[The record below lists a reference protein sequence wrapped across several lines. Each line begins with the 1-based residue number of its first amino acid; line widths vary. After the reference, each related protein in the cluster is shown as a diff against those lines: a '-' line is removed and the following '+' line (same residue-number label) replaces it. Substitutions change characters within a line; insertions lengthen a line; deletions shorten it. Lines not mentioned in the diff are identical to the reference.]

1 MNIEGYFIVALIVAV
16 GVLAWCF
23 IQLLFIE
30 LQFQKD
36 MRKGEEKHALGRSLK
51 VLELAIK
58 CDAMATAAHR
68 NLYHD
73 GRVYEEIMKAYN
85 REMTLEELLDKEIAI
100 NEEVAARV
108 KKNREIEE
116 GNYESAAGV

>member
-1 MNIEGYFIVALIVAV
+1 MLTPNEVIGAIV
-16 GVLAWCF
+16 GVWVVAWCF

-30 LQFQKD
+30 LQFQRD

-51 VLELAIK
+51 VLELALK
-58 CDAMATAAHR
+58 CDAMATAASR
-68 NLYHD
+68 NLLHD
-73 GRVYEEIMKAYN
+73 GRAYEGIMKAYN
-85 REMTLEELLDKEIAI
+85 QEMTLEELLDKEIAV

-116 GNYESAAGV
+116 GNYESAAGI

>member
-1 MNIEGYFIVALIVAV
+1 MSIEGYFIVALIVAV

-36 MRKGEEKHALGRSLK
+36 MRKGEEKHALGQSLK
-51 VLELAIK
+51 VLELALK
-58 CDAMATAAHR
+58 CDAMATAAYR
-68 NLYHD
+68 NLFH
-73 GRVYEEIMKAYN
+73 GAGAYEEIMRAYN
-85 REMTLEELLDKEIAI
+85 QEMTLEELLDKEIAI

-108 KKNREIEE
+108 KKNKEIEE
-116 GNYESAAGV
+116 GNYEPTAGV

>member
-16 GVLAWCF
+16 GVLAWGF

-51 VLELAIK
+51 VLELALK
-58 CDAMATAAHR
+58 CDAMATAASR
-68 NLYHD
+68 NLLHN
-73 GRVYEEIMKAYN
+73 GRAYEEIMKAYN
-85 REMTLEELLDKEIAI
+85 QEMTLEELLDKEIAI

-108 KKNREIEE
+108 KKNKEIEE
-116 GNYESAAGV
+116 GNYESAAGI